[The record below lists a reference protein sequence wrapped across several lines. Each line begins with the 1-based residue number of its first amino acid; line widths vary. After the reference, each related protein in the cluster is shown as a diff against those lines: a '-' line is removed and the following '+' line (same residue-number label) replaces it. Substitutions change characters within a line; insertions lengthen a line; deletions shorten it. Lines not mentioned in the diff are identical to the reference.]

1 MRARS
6 VVRPSPNSSSMTAR
20 VLETIMLLLPAGL
33 ILIAAVRQGLNGSV
47 MLWIGS
53 GFQILVCMLNFVSRH
68 NRRDSIGPSIITLY
82 VIALGWLWL
91 GTRGSTDWYPP
102 MAQAILLVLP
112 LLVFALQILTDSGAP
127 AIRRAQALAA
137 ALANRREWPSDL
149 AACRGLP
156 EVKALREALHIDA
169 APALALLR
177 NKRTEVRIAALAALE
192 FRQNWRSGQPKMVL
206 QMAMR
211 AEEPAVRAA
220 ALTALGNVHEREIV
234 EAVAEFLRDPSW
246 EVRRAATEA
255 ILWETQQR
263 WGWIRHAVRR
273 ALGDPACQEDG
284 PLSCDGQPLTA
295 DAVADLTA
303 WSGDKGAVGTRAA
316 LTLGAHYNRVL
327 SDGASAE
334 VLDQL
339 RSQLSDPHAPP
350 PLRIELAR
358 LLRANGELDHELL
371 EHLIDPV
378 NPAPLRLNAV
388 EALLAKGDH
397 IGARAALH
405 DLARL
410 PNREIALATA
420 ALVQRRLGVDLGL
433 PANEP
438 LPPIHSRQ
446 AAEVTRKVLCW
457 AANHDQANDDP
468 NNAPI
473 LFARMEERA

>member
-1 MRARS
+1 
-6 VVRPSPNSSSMTAR
+6 MTAR
-20 VLETIMLLLPAGL
+20 LMSRSGPGSTSLPARTTETILLLLPAL
-33 ILIAAVRQGLNGSV
+33 LLLVCALRQEGAGNLL
-47 MLWIGS
+47 LWIGT
-53 GFQILVCMLNFVSRH
+53 GFQLLVCVLNFACRYG
-68 NRRDSIGPSIITLY
+68 RRDSVGPSVVTLY

-91 GTRGSTDWYPP
+91 GTRSSGDWWSHL
-102 MAQAILLVLP
+102 AQAILLVMP

-127 AIRRAQALAA
+127 AIRRAQALAS
-137 ALANRREWPSDL
+137 ALANRRDWPTDL

-156 EVKALREALHIDA
+156 EVKALRESLQVNA

-177 NKRTEVRIAALAALE
+177 NRRHEVRIAALAALE

-255 ILWETQQR
+255 ILWDTQHC

-303 WSGDKGAVGTRAA
+303 WSGDKGAVGARAA

-327 SDGASAE
+327 SD
-334 VLDQL
+334 
-339 RSQLSDPHAPP
+339 
-350 PLRIELAR
+350 
-358 LLRANGELDHELL
+358 
-371 EHLIDPV
+371 
-378 NPAPLRLNAV
+378 
-388 EALLAKGDH
+388 
-397 IGARAALH
+397 
-405 DLARL
+405 
-410 PNREIALATA
+410 
-420 ALVQRRLGVDLGL
+420 
-433 PANEP
+433 
-438 LPPIHSRQ
+438 
-446 AAEVTRKVLCW
+446 
-457 AANHDQANDDP
+457 
-468 NNAPI
+468 
-473 LFARMEERA
+473 